1 MASLIYSAT
10 MSLDGYIADGNGSI
24 DWTAPNE
31 EVHAFINDI
40 ERTTG
45 TYLLGRRMHEV
56 LSVWDTLVA
65 DPGLEAVER
74 DFAKQW
80 LEKDKIVYSSTLA
93 SVATSR
99 TRLEREFRPESVR
112 QLKESANRDLSIGGP
127 ALAAHA
133 FAAGLVDECIFFVA
147 PISVGGGTPGL
158 PPGQRLSLDLLDER
172 RFTNGTVYLRYAV
185 RP

>member
-24 DWTAPNE
+24 DWTAPDE

-56 LSVWDTLVA
+56 LSVWDTLAA
-65 DPGLEAVER
+65 DPGLEDVER

-127 ALAAHA
+127 ALA
-133 FAAGLVDECIFFVA
+133 
-147 PISVGGGTPGL
+147 GGTPGL

-172 RFTNGTVYLRYAV
+172 RFANGTVYLRYAV